1 MMDTPLYLLVALC
14 VMAILDTF
22 IEIWKGLR

>member
-1 MMDTPLYLLVALC
+1 MDAPLYLLVALC

-22 IEIWKGLR
+22 IETWRRFK

>member
-22 IEIWKGLR
+22 IETWKGLR